1 MPKETFF
8 NLPTEKNQKLID
20 ALKKEFSNTSLTDAS
35 IANIINYAQIPR
47 GSFYQY
53 FENKEDAFFYLFD
66 KQINY
71 AMEQFILI
79 LQKHD
84 GNIFDTTITF
94 YQLII
99 EERENFTFFKNALL
113 NMNYKIEES
122 LIGIFAST
130 DKMEHFK
137 NICQQI
143 NWSLLTIQSEEDF
156 FQLMKIIAAVTFH
169 NFVEK
174 FSKDLPIDV
183 SIYRYKTQLSLIRNG
198 IGR

>member
-8 NLPTEKNQKLID
+8 NLPTEKKQKLID
-20 ALKKEFSNTSLTDAS
+20 ALKREFSNTSLADAS

-53 FENKEDAFFYLFD
+53 FKNKDDAFFYLFD
-66 KQINY
+66 KQTNH
-71 AMEQFILI
+71 AMEQFIWI

-84 GNIFDTTITF
+84 GNLFDTATAF

-122 LIGIFAST
+122 LTGIFASR
-130 DKMEHFK
+130 DRMDHFK
-137 NICQQI
+137 NIYHKI
-143 NWSLLTIQSEEDF
+143 NWSLLTIQSEEEL
-156 FQLMKIIAAVTFH
+156 FQLMKMISAVTFH
-169 NFVEK
+169 NIVEK

-183 SIYRYKTQLSLIRNG
+183 SIRNYNGQLTLIRNG
-198 IGR
+198 VGS